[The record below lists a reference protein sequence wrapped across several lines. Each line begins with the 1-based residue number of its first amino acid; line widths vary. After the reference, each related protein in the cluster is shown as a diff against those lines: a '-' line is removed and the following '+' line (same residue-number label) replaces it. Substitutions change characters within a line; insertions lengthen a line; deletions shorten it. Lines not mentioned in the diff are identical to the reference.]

1 MSAAKTT
8 RALTNARGFTLLE
21 LLVAISVLAV
31 VSLIAW
37 RGLDS
42 LVNTRERL
50 EPEVDD
56 VRALLTAFGQMERD
70 LAQVTN
76 PKFLGLTTSPILVSA
91 ADGAVMLQLIRVAPA
106 SADRPTEVQTVSYRV
121 IDGTLMRQ
129 ATAALPSFERPS
141 ADKLETARLLG
152 DVRLMQVRTWSVNG
166 GWIDPAVG
174 DDSQP
179 TQPQSAAAVVPGLE
193 ITIERENGRTYRRV
207 MLVGA

>member
-1 MSAAKTT
+1 MNL
-8 RALTNARGFTLLE
+8 RHHRGFTLLE

-42 LVNTRERL
+42 LVHTRERL
-50 EPEVDD
+50 EPEADD

-76 PKFLGLTTSPILVSA
+76 PKFLGLTSSPILVSSS
-91 ADGAVMLQLIRVAPA
+91 DGTMLLQMIRIAPA
-106 SADRPTEVQTVSYRV
+106 TADRPTEVQTVSYRV

-129 ATAALPSFERPS
+129 ATAAMPTFERPS
-141 ADKLETARLLG
+141 SDKLETARL
-152 DVRLMQVRTWSVNG
+152 VRGVKLMQVRTWSANG

-174 DDSQP
+174 DDTNP
-179 TQPQSAAAVVPGLE
+179 AQPQAAAAVVPGVE
-193 ITIERENGRTYRRV
+193 ITLEREDGRTFRRV

>member
-1 MSAAKTT
+1 MSMHKAKV
-8 RALTNARGFTLLE
+8 RGFTLLE

-50 EPEVDD
+50 EPEADD

-76 PKFLGLTTSPILVSA
+76 PKFLGMTTSPILVSA
-91 ADGAVMLQLIRVAPA
+91 SDGAMLLQLIRVAPA

-129 ATAALPSFERPS
+129 ATAALPTFERTS
-141 ADKLETARLLG
+141 ADKLETSRLLG
-152 DVRLMQVRTWSVNG
+152 GVRLLQVRTWSANG

-174 DDSQP
+174 DDSAP
-179 TQPQSAAAVVPGLE
+179 AQPQAAAAVVPGLE
-193 ITIERENGRTYRRV
+193 VTIERENGRTFRRV

>member
-1 MSAAKTT
+1 MSPRTPLP
-8 RALTNARGFTLLE
+8 RRRGFTLLE

-42 LVNTRERL
+42 LVHTRERL
-50 EPEVDD
+50 EPEADD

-76 PKFLGLTTSPILVSA
+76 PKFLGLSSSPIMVSA
-91 ADGAVMLQLIRVAPA
+91 SDGTMLLQMIRIAP
-106 SADRPTEVQTVSYRV
+106 STADRPTEVQTVSYRV

-129 ATAALPSFERPS
+129 ATAALPTFERTPS
-141 ADKLETARLLG
+141 DKLETARLVQG
-152 DVRLMQVRTWSVNG
+152 VKLMQVRTWSVNG
-166 GWIDPAVG
+166 AWIDPAVG
-174 DDSQP
+174 DDTNPSQP
-179 TQPQSAAAVVPGLE
+179 QAAAAVVPGVE
-193 ITIERENGRTYRRV
+193 ITLERENGRIYRRV